1 MIKFF
6 NKFIKRTNNL
16 DYVSK
21 KIIDLSKNTPVK
33 KIFTSINNFS
43 DNSEIRYVGGCIR
56 KIIKRE
62 TVDDIDLATNLNPQ
76 QVCDALKSKNINF
89 YETGIE
95 HGTITAVIEDYNFEI
110 TSLREDVETDGR
122 HAKVKFSTDWK
133 KDASRRD
140 FTINAIYSDI
150 DGNLF
155 DPFNGK
161 NDLENN
167 VIKFIGD
174 PEQRIKEDY
183 LRILRYLRFYLSYS
197 NYKHEFET
205 SKILKK
211 NIVGIS
217 NLSKER
223 LLGELKKFLKLN
235 VLTKLSKDQFSL
247 ELFKIIFP
255 QIKNLKIFSNPNKF
269 IKDKVEK
276 SDFIFLLS
284 AMIIDGTDNADYF
297 LYKFNISKKDQN
309 RIKIINNFY
318 KEKLSSKSFSEK
330 NLNKIFYYEGKQSL
344 IDILCFRIFTSR
356 KIDNKLLKFIDQYQ
370 SKNLPSMPVSA
381 KVLMEKYQISE
392 GKSLGDK
399 LKDIEEEWVNNNFNL
414 SEKKIDE
421 IINR

>member
-1 MIKFF
+1 MIKFI

-16 DYVSK
+16 NYVSK

-33 KIFTSINNFS
+33 KIFNSINNFS
-43 DNSEIRYVGGCIR
+43 ANSEIRYVGGCIR
-56 KIIKRE
+56 KIIKGE
-62 TVDDIDLATNLNPQ
+62 IVDDIDLATNLNPK
-76 QVCDALKSKNINF
+76 QVCDALKGDNINF

-95 HGTITAVIEDYNFEI
+95 YGTITAVIEDYNFEI
-110 TSLREDVETDGR
+110 TSLREDLETDGR

-150 DGNLF
+150 EGNLF
-155 DPFNGK
+155 DPFDGK

-167 VIKFIGD
+167 IIKFIGD

-205 SKILKK
+205 SKILKR

-235 VLTKLSKDQFSL
+235 VLTKLSKDKFSV

-284 AMIIDGTDNADYF
+284 TMIIDGTDNADYF
-297 LYKFNISKKDQN
+297 LYKFNISKKDQK
-309 RIKIINNFY
+309 RIKIIDNFY
-318 KEKLSSKSFSEK
+318 KEKISSKSFSEK
-330 NLNKIFYYEGKQSL
+330 NLNKIFYYKGIQSL
-344 IDILCFRIFTSR
+344 IDILSFRIFVSK
-356 KIDNKLLKFIDQYQ
+356 KIDKKLVKFIEQFQ
-370 SKNLPSMPVSA
+370 SKDLPSMPINA
-381 KVLMEKYQISE
+381 KFLIEKYQIPE
-392 GKSLGDK
+392 GKDLGTK
-399 LKDIEEEWVNNNFNL
+399 LKNIEEEWVNNNFKL
-414 SEKKIDE
+414 SQNQIDK

>member
-1 MIKFF
+1 MIKFI

-16 DYVSK
+16 NYVSK

-33 KIFTSINNFS
+33 KIFNSINNFS
-43 DNSEIRYVGGCIR
+43 ANSEIRYVGGCIR
-56 KIIKRE
+56 KIIKGE
-62 TVDDIDLATNLNPQ
+62 IVDDIDLATNLNPK
-76 QVCDALKSKNINF
+76 QVCDALKGDNINF

-95 HGTITAVIEDYNFEI
+95 YGTITAVIEDYNFEI
-110 TSLREDVETDGR
+110 TSLREDLETDGR

-205 SKILKK
+205 SKILKR

-235 VLTKLSKDQFSL
+235 VLTKLSKDKFSV

-284 AMIIDGTDNADYF
+284 TMIIDGTDNADYF
-297 LYKFNISKKDQN
+297 LYKFNISKKDQK
-309 RIKIINNFY
+309 RIKIIDNFY
-318 KEKLSSKSFSEK
+318 KEKISSKSFSEK
-330 NLNKIFYYEGKQSL
+330 NLNKIFYYKGIQSL
-344 IDILCFRIFTSR
+344 IDILSFRIFVSR
-356 KIDNKLLKFIDQYQ
+356 KIDKKLVKFIEQFQ
-370 SKNLPSMPVSA
+370 SKDLPSMPINA
-381 KVLMEKYQISE
+381 KFLIEKYQIPE
-392 GKSLGDK
+392 GKDLGTK
-399 LKDIEEEWVNNNFNL
+399 LKNIEEEWVNNNFKL
-414 SEKKIDE
+414 SQNQIDKIV
-421 IINR
+421 NR